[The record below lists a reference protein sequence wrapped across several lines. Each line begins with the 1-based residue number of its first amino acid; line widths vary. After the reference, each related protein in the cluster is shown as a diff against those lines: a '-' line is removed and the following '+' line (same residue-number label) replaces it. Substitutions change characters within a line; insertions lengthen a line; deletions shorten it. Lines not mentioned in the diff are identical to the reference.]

1 MGAEWLLGAIVAAIG
16 SIASNLGV
24 NCQKYSFMQN
34 AKLPKQQQKKH
45 IRQKGWLLGMLLVV
59 AGSIGDFAA
68 LSLAAQSIVA
78 PIGSVT
84 LVANVFFAHYWLK
97 ESLSYI
103 EIVGTSLIVGGSI
116 TAVAFGDHSETAY
129 DIHAI
134 LRFFY
139 GTTFIVY
146 AISSVVLGVALYR
159 FQLPITPIKQKIVDA
174 TKRYEQAYE
183 ANDRDAMEYEDFYI
197 ASLQKTYSKW
207 EKVHPFSL
215 CALSGILGGQSV
227 MFGKMVSEMLNV
239 TFAGDN
245 QLFSPFFY
253 LFVGCMLACVVGQL
267 QYLAIS
273 LSFFDALY
281 VVPVFQCFFISFST
295 LGGACFF
302 AEFNNF
308 NALQAVFFPL
318 GLFGTLSGVVVLT
331 RRKMGGEDKKRL
343 AMAAAAAEAGEGMAV
358 IDEGDEE
365 AAGKEE
371 DEADERRER
380 NEVEVMERRR
390 RRKERRRKRLLK
402 QKQGYEGLDDE
413 DEEESEWSEAD
424 DDELEDEEELPT
436 GGSRDEDEEDEEVEE
451 KQRRRRQLIGDT
463 HVRKQSEES
472 KLLDATL
479 PSSSP
484 PRQSPIRR
492 TSGHS
497 PNTSFATR
505 SPSHPSSPRSSPRPG
520 TTPMP
525 SIDDLMAPVAAVGG
539 TSPVLSGE
547 RRASIA
553 GSGGGTPGSGER
565 RLSADRRHSMPR
577 RPSRQSPGPLTLII
591 DDGAASSAPSTPSSL
606 THEPHMFRIGSSSPA
621 APTFMQPDL
630 SLYMPPPTPNDLM
643 KKEVPL
649 NEKVKKYSSLAHHAG
664 GLVAVPLVSAIAHAY
679 VIAREEREE
688 EARERKEKKEEEAK
702 EAGEAAAAAAGAGD
716 DNTNTS
722 LTSSSGSHHNDSI
735 ELETLAGHETHD
747 VILPIAEPI
756 ESADSS
762 SESSAAAAHHGH
774 HPSIMD
780 RLRSTI
786 MHAVHRDKPEKLEKE
801 AVPEAT
807 RVEEATREEQAA
819 QQQPLVVEA
828 YEAADE
834 SSGASVLRL
843 GEEEREGDEQAGAV
857 DGDGADESVSRLSTA
872 EDVNL
877 LTATEDEQ
885 VRQLEEDEEA
895 GDTGTLTDSHVGVI

>member
-1 MGAEWLLGAIVAAIG
+1 MGAQWLLGAVVAAIG

-34 AKLPKQQQKKH
+34 AKLPKLQQKKH
-45 IRQKGWLLGMLLVV
+45 IRQKGWLFGMLLVV
-59 AGSIGDFAA
+59 LGSVGDFAA

-116 TAVAFGDHSETAY
+116 TAVAFGDHTETAY

-146 AISSVVLGVALYR
+146 AISSLVLGVTLYR

-174 TKRYEQAYE
+174 TKRYELAYE

-197 ASLQKTYSKW
+197 ASLQKTYRKW

-253 LFVGCMLACVVGQL
+253 IFVACMLACVVGQL

-318 GLFGTLSGVVVLT
+318 GLFGTLGGVIVLT
-331 RRKMGGEDKKRL
+331 RRKMGNEDSKRL
-343 AMAAAAAEAGEGMAV
+343 AMAAAAAEAGDGMEV

-365 AAGKEE
+365 AAEKEE
-371 DEADERRER
+371 DEAEERRER
-380 NEVEVMERRR
+380 NEVEAMERRK
-390 RRKERRRKRLLK
+390 RRKERRRRQLLK
-402 QKQGYEGLDDE
+402 QKQGYEGLIDEDDE
-413 DEEESEWSEAD
+413 DDEYSEAD
-424 DDELEDEEELPT
+424 EDELDEEEELQA
-436 GGSRDEDEEDEEVEE
+436 EDEREEEEEDDEVEE
-451 KQRRRRQLIGDT
+451 EKRRRRRQLLGE
-463 HVRKQSEES
+463 HHSLKSSEES
-472 KLLDATL
+472 KILDATF

-484 PRQSPIRR
+484 PRHSPIRR
-492 TSGHS
+492 LSGHS
-497 PNTSFATR
+497 PDTASSR
-505 SPSHPSSPRSSPRPG
+505 SPSRPSSPRPSG

-525 SIDDLMAPVAAVGG
+525 SIDDLMAPVAAVAG
-539 TSPVLSGE
+539 TSPTLSAE
-547 RRASIA
+547 RRASLVA
-553 GSGGGTPGSGER
+553 TPGSAER
-565 RLSADRRHSMPR
+565 RFSQDRRHSMPR
-577 RPSRQSPGPLTLII
+577 RSSRQSPGPLTLFI
-591 DDGAASSAPSTPSSL
+591 DDNAASSAPSTPSSL
-606 THEPHMFRIGSSSPA
+606 TNQPSMFRLGTVSPA

-679 VIAREEREE
+679 VIAKEERQE
-688 EARERKEKKEEEAK
+688 EARERKEEERKKGEEAK
-702 EAGEAAAAAAGAGD
+702 EAGDAAAAAAGTGD
-716 DNTNTS
+716 DHTNTS
-722 LTSSSGSHHNDSI
+722 LTASSASHRDDEGGI
-735 ELETLAGHETHD
+735 EMETLSGHDTHE
-747 VILPIAEPI
+747 VTLPVAEPV
-756 ESADSS
+756 ELAVADSAS
-762 SESSAAAAHHGH
+762 DSTAAAAHHGH

-786 MHAVHRDKPEKLEKE
+786 MHAVHRDKGEKVEKDAAAEATKLEE
-801 AVPEAT
+801 GIRA
-807 RVEEATREEQAA
+807 EETAA
-819 QQQPLVVEA
+819 QQQPLVEELV
-828 YEAADE
+828 ADS
-834 SSGASVLRL
+834 SSGSVLRL
-843 GEEEREGDEQAGAV
+843 GEGDEAGGVEGDGK
-857 DGDGADESVSRLSTA
+857 DESVTRLTSA
-872 EDVNL
+872 EQVNL
-877 LTATEDEQ
+877 LTANEEDQLRQIEEDEQ
-885 VRQLEEDEEA
+885 GA
-895 GDTGTLTDSHVGVI
+895 GV

>member
-1 MGAEWLLGAIVAAIG
+1 MGSEWLLGAVVAAIG

-34 AKLPKQQQKKH
+34 AKLPKLQQKKH
-45 IRQKGWLLGMLLVV
+45 IRQKGWLFGMLLVV

-103 EIVGTSLIVGGSI
+103 EVVGTGLIVGGSV

-146 AISSVVLGVALYR
+146 AIGSLVLGVTLYR

-183 ANDRDAMEYEDFYI
+183 ANDRGAMEYEDFYI
-197 ASLQKTYSKW
+197 ASLQKTYRKW
-207 EKVHPFSL
+207 EKIHPFSL

-267 QYLAIS
+267 QFLAIS

-318 GLFGTLSGVVVLT
+318 GLFGTLSGVIVLT
-331 RRKMGGEDKKRL
+331 RRKMGSEDSKRL
-343 AMAAAAAEAGEGMAV
+343 AMAAAAAEAGEGMEV

-371 DEADERRER
+371 EEEEERREH
-380 NEVEVMERRR
+380 NAVEAMERRR
-390 RRKERRRKRLLK
+390 RRKERRRRRLLK
-402 QKQGYEGLDDE
+402 QKQGYSGLDDE
-413 DEEESEWSEAD
+413 DEDEWSETD
-424 DDELEDEEELPT
+424 EDELDDEEEEEEEM
-436 GGSRDEDEEDEEVEE
+436 RAEEEREEDEEDEEVEE
-451 KQRRRRQLIGDT
+451 KRRRRRQLLGDA
-463 HVRKQSEES
+463 HVRKPSEES
-472 KLLDATL
+472 KILDATL
-479 PSSSP
+479 PSSSPPRHSP

-497 PNTSFATR
+497 PGTAGTSSR
-505 SPSHPSSPRSSPRPG
+505 SPSRPSSPRPVSS

-525 SIDDLMAPVAAVGG
+525 SIDDLMAPAASV
-539 TSPVLSGE
+539 SPVVSGE
-547 RRASIA
+547 RRS
-553 GSGGGTPGSGER
+553 SLGTPGSGER
-565 RLSADRRHSMPR
+565 RLNADRRHSMPR
-577 RPSRQSPGPLTLII
+577 RASRQSPGPLTLFI
-591 DDGAASSAPSTPSSL
+591 DDGTGTSSAPSTPSSL
-606 THEPHMFRIGSSSPA
+606 SHQSAMFRMGGSSSPAA

-688 EARERKEKKEEEAK
+688 EARERKEKKDEEAK
-702 EAGEAAAAAAGAGD
+702 EAGDAAAVAAAGAAD

-722 LTSSSGSHHNDSI
+722 LTSSSSSSTRDDGI
-735 ELETLAGHETHD
+735 ELESVHGAHDTHD
-747 VILPIAEPI
+747 VLLPVAEPV
-756 ESADSS
+756 EPAAATDSASDSS
-762 SESSAAAAHHGH
+762 TAVVHHGH
-774 HPSIMD
+774 HPTIMD

-786 MHAVHRDKPEKLEKE
+786 MHAVHRDKPAEKVEKE
-801 AVPEAT
+801 ATTTADAI
-807 RVEEATREEQAA
+807 RLEEGETREEEAA
-819 QQQPLVVEA
+819 QHQPLVEQPVA
-828 YEAADE
+828 E
-834 SSGASVLRL
+834 STDGSVLRL
-843 GEEEREGDEQAGAV
+843 GEGEGEEASVVR
-857 DGDGADESVSRLSTA
+857 GDGKDESSVTRLSSA

-877 LTATEDEQ
+877 LTANEEDEL
-885 VRQLEEDEEA
+885 RQLEEDEDGA
-895 GDTGTLTDSHVGVI
+895 GI

>member
-1 MGAEWLLGAIVAAIG
+1 MGSEWLLGAIVAAIG

-34 AKLPKQQQKKH
+34 AKLPKPQQKKH

-59 AGSIGDFAA
+59 VGSIGDFAA

-103 EIVGTSLIVGGSI
+103 EVVGTALIVGGSV

-146 AISSVVLGVALYR
+146 AVGSIVLGVTLYR

-183 ANDRDAMEYEDFYI
+183 ANDRAQMEYEDFYI
-197 ASLQKTYSKW
+197 ASLQKSYAKW

-267 QYLAIS
+267 QFLAIS

-318 GLFGTLSGVVVLT
+318 GLFGTLGGVIVLT
-331 RRKMGGEDKKRL
+331 RRKMGSEDSKRL
-343 AMAAAAAEAGEGMAV
+343 AMAAAAAEAGEEGMEM
-358 IDEGDEE
+358 IEEGDEE

-371 DEADERRER
+371 DEAEERRER
-380 NEVEVMERRR
+380 NEVEAMERRR
-390 RRKERRRKRLLK
+390 RRKERRRKRLMRK
-402 QKQGYEGLDDE
+402 KAGYEGLDDE
-413 DEEESEWSEAD
+413 DEDEEEEEEEWS
-424 DDELEDEEELPT
+424 DEEDMDEEDEEEERAE
-436 GGSRDEDEEDEEVEE
+436 GEDEEDEEVEE
-451 KQRRRRQLIGDT
+451 KHRRRRQLLGD
-463 HVRKQSEES
+463 HARKHSEES
-472 KLLDATL
+472 KILDAL
-479 PSSSP
+479 PPSASP
-484 PRQSPIRR
+484 TRQSPIRR
-492 TSGHS
+492 TSAHS
-497 PNTSFATR
+497 PKATPPSR
-505 SPSHPSSPRSSPRPG
+505 SPTRPSSPRPVGGS
-520 TTPMP
+520 TPMQ
-525 SIDDLMAPVAAVGG
+525 SIEDLMAPAAAVTG
-539 TSPVLSGE
+539 TSPVLVGE
-547 RRASIA
+547 RRASLV
-553 GSGGGTPGSGER
+553 GTPGSGER
-565 RLSADRRHSMPR
+565 RPSTDRRFSMPR
-577 RPSRQSPGPLTLII
+577 RPSRQSPGPLTLTI
-591 DDGAASSAPSTPSSL
+591 DDAAPSSAPSTPSSL
-606 THEPHMFRIGSSSPA
+606 TNQPSMFRLGNVSPA
-621 APTFMQPDL
+621 APPTFMQPDL

-679 VIAREEREE
+679 VIAKEERQE
-688 EARERKEKKEEEAK
+688 EARERKEEERKKGEEAK
-702 EAGEAAAAAAGAGD
+702 EAGDAAGSAGD
-716 DNTNTS
+716 EHTNTS
-722 LTSSSGSHHNDSI
+722 LTSSSSSRHDDDGI
-735 ELETLAGHETHD
+735 ELETVGGHDTHD
-747 VILPIAEPI
+747 VMLPIAEPV
-756 ESADSS
+756 EH
-762 SESSAAAAHHGH
+762 AAAAESTMEYATGSHHSH

-786 MHAVHRDKPEKLEKE
+786 MHAVHRDKSAERGDKDGAATE
-801 AVPEAT
+801 AAA
-807 RVEEATREEQAA
+807 RVEEGIREEEATA
-819 QQQPLVVEA
+819 QQQPLVEHSVA
-828 YEAADE
+828 E
-834 SSGASVLRL
+834 SSDGSVLRL
-843 GEEEREGDEQAGAV
+843 GDGDEGAGA
-857 DGDGADESVSRLSTA
+857 DGDGKEDSVTRLSSV
-872 EDVNL
+872 EDVKL
-877 LTATEDEQ
+877 LTADEEEEEALPE
-885 VRQLEEDEEA
+885 LEEDEDGA
-895 GDTGTLTDSHVGVI
+895 GL

>member
-1 MGAEWLLGAIVAAIG
+1 MGSEWLLGAVVAAIG

-34 AKLPKQQQKKH
+34 AKLPKSQQKKH
-45 IRQKGWLLGMLLVV
+45 IRQKGWLLGMALVV
-59 AGSIGDFAA
+59 LGSIGDFAA

-84 LVANVFFAHYWLK
+84 LVANVFFAHYWLR

-103 EIVGTSLIVGGSI
+103 EIVGTALIVGGSV
-116 TAVAFGDHSETAY
+116 TAVAFGDHTETAY

-146 AISSVVLGVALYR
+146 AICSIVLGVVLYR

-183 ANDRDAMEYEDFYI
+183 ANDRPQMEYEDFYI
-197 ASLQKTYSKW
+197 ASLQKTYRKW

-308 NALQAVFFPL
+308 NALQGVFFPL
-318 GLFGTLSGVVVLT
+318 GLIGTLSGVIVLT
-331 RRKMGGEDKKRL
+331 RRKMGGEDSKRL
-343 AMAAAAAEAGEGMAV
+343 AMAAAAAAEAGEGMEV

-365 AAGKEE
+365 AAGLEE
-371 DEADERRER
+371 EEAEERRER
-380 NEVEVMERRR
+380 NEVEAMERRT
-390 RRKERRRKRLLK
+390 RRKERQRRRMMK
-402 QKQGYEGLDDE
+402 QKQGYEGLEDE
-413 DEEESEWSEAD
+413 DDGEEEDEWSETEE
-424 DDELEDEEELPT
+424 DELEEEEELT
-436 GGSRDEDEEDEEVEE
+436 VEGDKEEEEDEEMEE
-451 KQRRRRQLIGDT
+451 KRRRRRQMLRDHIT
-463 HVRKQSEES
+463 RKPSEES
-472 KLLDATL
+472 KLLDSTL
-479 PSSSP
+479 PTSSP
-484 PRQSPIRR
+484 PRHSPIRR

-497 PNTSFATR
+497 PLTTSTSSR
-505 SPSHPSSPRSSPRPG
+505 SPSHPPSPTRPTSG
-520 TTPMP
+520 ITPIP
-525 SIDDLMAPVAAVGG
+525 SIDDLMAPVAAVAG

-547 RRASIA
+547 RRASMV
-553 GSGGGTPGSGER
+553 GTPGSGER
-565 RLSADRRHSMPR
+565 RLSGDRRHSMPR
-577 RPSRQSPGPLTLII
+577 RASRQSPGPLTLFI
-591 DDGAASSAPSTPSSL
+591 DDGTTSSAPSTPSSL
-606 THEPHMFRIGSSSPA
+606 THQPAMFRLGSTSPA
-621 APTFMQPDL
+621 APQFMQPDL
-630 SLYMPPPTPNDLM
+630 SLYMPPPVPNDLM

-688 EARERKEKKEEEAK
+688 EARERKEKKEEELK
-702 EAGEAAAAAAGAGD
+702 EAGEAAAAAATAGD

-722 LTSSSGSHHNDSI
+722 LTSSSSSTRDDDGI
-735 ELETLAGHETHD
+735 EMEPMAGHAHDTHE
-747 VILPIAEPI
+747 VVLPVAEPV
-756 ESADSS
+756 EHPAADSTSDS
-762 SESSAAAAHHGH
+762 SGAAAHHGH

-786 MHAVHRDKPEKLEKE
+786 MHAVHRDKGEKVERDSALEEMRAE
-801 AVPEAT
+801 AG
-807 RVEEATREEQAA
+807 TREEEVA
-819 QQQPLVVEA
+819 QHQPLVKASVE
-828 YEAADE
+828 E
-834 SSGASVLRL
+834 STGSGSVLRL
-843 GEEEREGDEQAGAV
+843 AEGEEAGVA
-857 DGDGADESVSRLSTA
+857 DGDSKDESTTRLSSA

-877 LTATEDEQ
+877 LTANEEEQ
-885 VRQLEEDEEA
+885 LRELEEDED
-895 GDTGTLTDSHVGVI
+895 GGGI